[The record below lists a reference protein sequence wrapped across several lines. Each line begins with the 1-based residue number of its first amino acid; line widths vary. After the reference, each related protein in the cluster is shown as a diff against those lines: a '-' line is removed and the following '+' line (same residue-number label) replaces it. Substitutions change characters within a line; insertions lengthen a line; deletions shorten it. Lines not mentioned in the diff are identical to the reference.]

1 MPANILAL
9 HTWTLDT
16 TSLAQVLSL
25 ARSTGWQAVELRR
38 VDFLRA
44 RKAGLDDAAVVAA
57 VRDSGL
63 PVACLGVQMGWLF
76 CPDDAYREL
85 RTLFVESCGVARALG
100 CTRLMS
106 ASDRGSGP
114 AALAVARIREFA
126 AIAADSGLLLSLE
139 FNSGV
144 EQVNA
149 LAVARDLVSA
159 AAHPGCRL
167 LLDTYHLQRTGA
179 TPGDVAALA
188 ASEIGYV
195 QFSDVPHDG
204 PRAEYGVD
212 RLPPGQGCVPFR
224 EMFAAILG
232 TGYTGPLSYEAPNP
246 RAWERSP
253 ADVLVEALAATRRV
267 LPPLVSSSR

>member
-1 MPANILAL
+1 MRTNILAL

-16 TSLAQVLSL
+16 TPLPQVLSL

-44 RKAGLDDAAVVAA
+44 RKAGLDDAAAIA
-57 VRDSGL
+57 SVRDSGL

-85 RTLFVESCGVARALG
+85 RTLFVESCRLASALG

-106 ASDRGSGP
+106 ASDRGRGP

-126 AIAADSGLLLSLE
+126 GIAADAGLRLCLE

-149 LAVARDLVSA
+149 LPVARDLVGA
-159 AAHPGCRL
+159 AAHPGCGL
-167 LLDTYHLQRTGA
+167 LLDTYHLQRSGA
-179 TPGDVAALA
+179 TPADVATLEAG
-188 ASEIGYV
+188 EIGYV

-232 TGYTGPLSYEAPNP
+232 TGYSGPLSYEAPNP
-246 RAWERSP
+246 RAWERPP
-253 ADVLVEALAATRRV
+253 ADVLVEALAATRRLL
-267 LPPLVSSSR
+267 LPLARSAR